1 MVVGQIHRSE
11 TGIPLFPRATLIG
24 ASWIEGQSVEKQEA
38 KKTAR

>member
-24 ASWIEGQSVEKQEA
+24 ASWIDGESVEKQIP
-38 KKTAR
+38 KKAVR